1 MAIFALFTQI
11 CSGLG
16 LSSAAGLNAYVPL
29 LVIGVLGRL
38 GIVHLEGPYA
48 LLATTPALSV
58 LGVLA
63 VVDFIADTVPAV
75 DHVTHAIGAVV
86 HPIAGAIVFGSQ
98 AGAIGNLPPA
108 VALGAGLIVAG
119 GFHATRAAVRP
130 VA

>member
-1 MAIFALFTQI
+1 MAIFAQFLQI

-16 LSSAAGLNAYVPL
+16 LSSAAGLNAYIPL

-38 GIVHLEGPYA
+38 GVIHLDGPYS
-48 LLATTPALSV
+48 LLATNTSLSV

-63 VVDFIADTVPAV
+63 AVDFIADKVPAV
-75 DHVTHAIGAVV
+75 DHVTHVIGAVV
-86 HPIAGAIVFGSQ
+86 HPVAGAIVFGSQ

-119 GFHATRAAVRP
+119 G
-130 VA
+130 